1 MWCRG
6 GGRCTHD
13 VHTQKSENSRESA
26 LSPHHGFQGLSSGC
40 QCSLAS
46 AFTPEPPLPQSRLS
60 GPLSGYFKS
69 IKCYLQL
76 LHCEINYFVQYW
88 VWWDN
93 DTLNYKIIFMK
104 IMQNQGFCM
113 KHLQNAPLGMF
124 MQMFPGNWG
133 RTECGRRHS
142 VSWSPGES
150 HRQAGRQQSSLSLSS
165 AEACDQHLLFLHTA
179 FPATMHYILV
189 TLSQNKPVPPKA
201 ASWQVFCHRNCKSYW
216 DKVLVPQTPLKTI
229 YNSFTHLNL

>member
-1 MWCRG
+1 MSSA
-6 GGRCTHD
+6 
-13 VHTQKSENSRESA
+13 HTSQR
-26 LSPHHGFQGLSSGC
+26 
-40 QCSLAS
+40 
-46 AFTPEPPLPQSRLS
+46 TPENPLFPSTMAYSVWARAANTPRQAPLPQSLLS

-76 LHCEINYFVQYW
+76 FHCEINYFVQYS

-93 DTLNYKIIFMK
+93 DKIIFMK
-104 IMQNQGFCM
+104 TMRNQGFGM

-124 MQMFPGNWG
+124 MQMFQGNFNWG
-133 RTECGRRHS
+133 RTECGRHPS

-150 HRQAGRQQSSLSLSS
+150 QRQAGRKQSSLS

-201 ASWQVFCHRNCKSYW
+201 ASWQVFCHRNCKSYL